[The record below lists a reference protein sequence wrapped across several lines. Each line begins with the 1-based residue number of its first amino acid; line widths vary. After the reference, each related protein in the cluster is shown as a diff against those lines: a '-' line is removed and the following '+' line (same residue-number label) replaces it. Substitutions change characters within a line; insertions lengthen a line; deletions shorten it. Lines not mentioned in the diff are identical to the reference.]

1 MSTQYGLFKTQRTVD
16 VVFAAGWLAAAC
28 VLWFAAIDPAMRDSD
43 VRQQQIVQ
51 LRAMESDAEY
61 ADRAVKA
68 EETNLVRLEQQIAAL
83 NVNLSGVD
91 GLNQRLADMTRLCED
106 VAEASGGRLKIEQ
119 LTPGVPTSG
128 ARFTSVPIR
137 LAGVAHYAAAAQ
149 LLARIHSQFR
159 DTGVA
164 GFALAAESEAPDAP
178 SRLQLDLVWYAAPA
192 QPTSRGTSNGAG
204 RADRATAAEPQPR

>member
-1 MSTQYGLFKTQRTVD
+1 MSVQYGLFKSQRAVD
-16 VVFAAGWLAAAC
+16 AVFAAGWLGAVA

-43 VRQQQIVQ
+43 VRQQQVMQ
-51 LRAMESDAEY
+51 LRAMESDADY

-68 EETNLVRLEQQIAAL
+68 EETNLARLEQQIRSL
-83 NVNLSGVD
+83 NVNLSRVD
-91 GLNQRLADMTRLCED
+91 GLNQRLADMTRLCEE

-119 LTPGVPTSG
+119 LTPGAPVSG

-149 LLARIHSQFR
+149 LLARVHSQFR
-159 DTGVA
+159 DTGVS

-192 QPTSRGTSNGAG
+192 QPSARSASSGAG
-204 RADRATAAEPQPR
+204 GADRANATVVEPR